1 MLPQWGGVRTRL
13 SLVVST
19 FRNLT
24 WYLIGRLWRSFANV
38 RLGLRAGLGAEIDDA
53 EGKLMDGFGDGGG
66 KGLGGGTEMGEC
78 SLQSER
84 EEEGG
89 DRDNNENGAKNAAA
103 KGEDN

>member
-1 MLPQWGGVRTRL
+1 M
-13 SLVVST
+13 VVSVT
-19 FRNLT
+19 S
-24 WYLIGRLWRSFANV
+24 GRSCPLVNDLLESFAS
-38 RLGLRAGLGAEIDDA
+38 LRIGLGAEIDDA
-53 EGKLMDGFGDGGG
+53 EGKLVDRFGDGGG
-66 KGLGGGTEMGEC
+66 KGLGGRTEMGEC

>member
-1 MLPQWGGVRTRL
+1 MPPAGGVRTRA
-13 SLVVST
+13 SLVVSVT
-19 FRNLT
+19 S
-24 WYLIGRLWRSFANV
+24 GRSCPLVNDLLESFAS
-38 RLGLRAGLGAEIDDA
+38 LRIGLGAEIDDA
-53 EGKLMDGFGDGGG
+53 EGKLVDRFGDGGG
-66 KGLGGGTEMGEC
+66 KGLGGRTEMGEC